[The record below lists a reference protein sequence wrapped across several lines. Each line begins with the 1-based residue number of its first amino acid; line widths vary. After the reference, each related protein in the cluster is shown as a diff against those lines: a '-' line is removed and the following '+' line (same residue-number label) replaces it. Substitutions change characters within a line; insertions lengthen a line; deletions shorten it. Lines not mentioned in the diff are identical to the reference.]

1 MPIMNF
7 PKIPTDNLY
16 KFLSIIGIIILLIS
30 MIPKYLEFK
39 FNGDFIKI
47 ECESEILDRKME
59 FFKSDVDL
67 KKEELGN
74 DIFKMRDDYKEKNKT
89 ENVDNFNVFKDS
101 LVNYIMGFQNEFDG
115 LTAKNQELTFLII
128 AHKYKLK
135 EQLYYK
141 GLIRYSKVLSF
152 ILIVFGVP
160 LSSFGFFLWY
170 KKLQVP
176 IDKLL
181 RNQAN
186 RRNTFAVKKYFKSI
200 NR

>member
-115 LTAKNQELTFLII
+115 LTAK
-128 AHKYKLK
+128 
-135 EQLYYK
+135 
-141 GLIRYSKVLSF
+141 
-152 ILIVFGVP
+152 
-160 LSSFGFFLWY
+160 
-170 KKLQVP
+170 
-176 IDKLL
+176 
-181 RNQAN
+181 
-186 RRNTFAVKKYFKSI
+186 
-200 NR
+200 